1 MIKQMK
7 VYTEY
12 SGDEYI
18 TSPVLGNHHSGLR
31 KSFLKDYLITTIVLF
46 DSNSFPSFPPT
57 LTERS
62 WPVVTILA
70 KGETRS
76 NQIQSF
82 SALRFSRLTGQD
94 QPVKA
99 TPAGRLVALSTGVS
113 ALGQTKSNQLIR
125 LISMAITNDFHNTGF
140 VISI

>member
-1 MIKQMK
+1 M
-7 VYTEY
+7 
-12 SGDEYI
+12 
-18 TSPVLGNHHSGLR
+18 LGNHHSGLR

-82 SALRFSRLTGQD
+82 SALRFCRLTSQD

-99 TPAGRLVALSTGVS
+99 TPAGAAGSSEHRRFGSGT
-113 ALGQTKSNQLIR
+113 TKIE
-125 LISMAITNDFHNTGF
+125 
-140 VISI
+140 SIDQVNLNGNNK